1 MNPSKIVALI
11 ATVALIAGCAPIG
24 SEAWCKKMAEKPKGD
39 WTANE
44 ASEYAKNC
52 IFKPDES

>member
-1 MNPSKIVALI
+1 MTRRNALALVAIL
-11 ATVALIAGCAPIG
+11 TLVGGCAPVG
-24 SEAWCKKMAEKPKGD
+24 SEAWCEKMAEKPKGD

-52 IFKPDES
+52 IFKSDES

>member
-1 MNPSKIVALI
+1 MKVFYGVAV
-11 ATVALIAGCAPIG
+11 VAFLMLSGCSAEVG
-24 SEAWCKKMAEKPKGD
+24 SQAWCKDMEQKSKGD

-52 IFKPDES
+52 ILR